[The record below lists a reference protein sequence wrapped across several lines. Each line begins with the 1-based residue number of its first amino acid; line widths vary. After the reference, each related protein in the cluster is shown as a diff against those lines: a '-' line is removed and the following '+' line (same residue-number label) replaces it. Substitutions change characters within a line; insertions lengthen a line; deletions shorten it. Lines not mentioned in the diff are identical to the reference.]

1 MKLISSSTARR
12 RTAKAAL
19 RSFGGPHMPSPV
31 RRIAPKPRRCT
42 EISPPNETFPAAFA
56 ESSFLFIMTS
66 KIFPLTLPHAN
77 CPDLLAYLQIAV
89 FLAKPLRVGVGA
101 VEPVARFIK
110 LELTCF
116 RSFCRFCQKRSNLGR
131 THRLKTAGS
140 LESLLKNRERV
151 AARDNDT
158 GRKIHGVVKA
168 LHRSRC
174 FALKNSVVTHRLHA
188 EHADIVLEQDWQHF
202 RFETI
207 KVRVHDVERHLNGIE
222 GEAML

>member
-66 KIFPLTLPHAN
+66 KSFRLTLPQAD

-89 FLAKPLRVGVGA
+89 FSSQA
-101 VEPVARFIK
+101 
-110 LELTCF
+110 
-116 RSFCRFCQKRSNLGR
+116 
-131 THRLKTAGS
+131 TAGWRRYRRTGGS
-140 LESLLKNRERV
+140 FYKARTAPLPRPLLFLP
-151 AARDNDT
+151 
-158 GRKIHGVVKA
+158 KA
-168 LHRSRC
+168 QQLG
-174 FALKNSVVTHRLHA
+174 KNSSVENCGPPGEPA
-188 EHADIVLEQDWQHF
+188 EES
-202 RFETI
+202 
-207 KVRVHDVERHLNGIE
+207 
-222 GEAML
+222 EASRTP